1 MDFSTETERTLQ
13 VLDYAVLVV
22 SGTDGVQSHTET
34 LWRLLRRYRKL
45 KCVRRTECQ
54 KGGGQYGESWR
65 KKQWNLMQD
74 WVNLVTRYCG
84 I

>member
-1 MDFSTETERTLQ
+1 NKYNNYFVERTLSYF
-13 VLDYAVLVV
+13 LIKSFYDFIFC
-22 SGTDGVQSHTET
+22 TM
-34 LWRLLRRYRKL
+34 
-45 KCVRRTECQ
+45 CQ

>member
-1 MDFSTETERTLQ
+1 MTL
-13 VLDYAVLVV
+13 YF
-22 SGTDGVQSHTET
+22 VQ
-34 LWRLLRRYRKL
+34 
-45 KCVRRTECQ
+45 CVK

-84 I
+84 T

>member
-1 MDFSTETERTLQ
+1 MRCVNLQGTNKYNNYFVERTLSYF
-13 VLDYAVLVV
+13 LIKSFYDFIFC
-22 SGTDGVQSHTET
+22 TM
-34 LWRLLRRYRKL
+34 
-45 KCVRRTECQ
+45 CQ

>member
-1 MDFSTETERTLQ
+1 MYRKYNNYFVERTLSYF
-13 VLDYAVLVV
+13 LIKSFYDFIFC
-22 SGTDGVQSHTET
+22 TM
-34 LWRLLRRYRKL
+34 
-45 KCVRRTECQ
+45 CQ

>member
-1 MDFSTETERTLQ
+1 MTL
-13 VLDYAVLVV
+13 YF
-22 SGTDGVQSHTET
+22 VQ
-34 LWRLLRRYRKL
+34 
-45 KCVRRTECQ
+45 C

>member
-1 MDFSTETERTLQ
+1 MGDKIESRR
-13 VLDYAVLVV
+13 
-22 SGTDGVQSHTET
+22 
-34 LWRLLRRYRKL
+34 RLLIKSFYDFIF
-45 KCVRRTECQ
+45 CTMCQ